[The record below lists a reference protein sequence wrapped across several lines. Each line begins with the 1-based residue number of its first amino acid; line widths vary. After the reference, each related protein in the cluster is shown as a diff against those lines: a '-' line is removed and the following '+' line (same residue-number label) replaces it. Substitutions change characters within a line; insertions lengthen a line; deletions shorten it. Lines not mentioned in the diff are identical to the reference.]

1 VRASFGGTHMAYN
14 KRFRNHPIPVER
26 ARQLRR
32 EQTHAEQK
40 LWSALRASSLG
51 GYKFRR
57 QHPIGRFIVDFYCS
71 EARLV
76 VEIDGDVHA
85 GQEEYDQAR
94 SDWLEEQGYRVIRFR
109 NEDLIRDIDAVG
121 REILVACQR
130 KE

>member
-1 VRASFGGTHMAYN
+1 MTHN
-14 KRFRNHPIPVER
+14 KRLRNHPIPVER

-32 EQTHAEQK
+32 EQTPAEQK
-40 LWSALRASSLG
+40 LWSVLRASSLG
-51 GYKFRR
+51 GFKFRR
-57 QHPIGRFIVDFYCS
+57 QHPIGWFIVDFYCS
-71 EARLV
+71 DAKLV

-109 NEDLIRDIDAVG
+109 NEDVIRDIDAVG
-121 REILVACQR
+121 REILVACQK